1 MALKKYAFFSLLT
14 TVAILAGPALAQAK
28 AETPAENAS
37 KTAETPK
44 AGGSGEARKKAMDIG
59 SQPARDLGV
68 AKIEIPAPLQRARD
82 APYGLKD
89 LESCKAIEAEI
100 AALNEAL
107 GPDFDAGDK
116 PKSSPAKW
124 PKKAARCWW
133 TASFLSAVWCGRS
146 RARRPRTVAWRTPS
160 RRAWPA
166 AAFCAACLSPRDAK
180 RPDKRALRR
189 WL

>member
-68 AKIEIPAPLQRARD
+68 AKIEIPAPLQKARD

-116 PKSSPAKW
+116 PKSSPGKMAEEGGKMLVDSII
-124 PKKAARCWW
+124 PFRGLVRQVSGAASADRRLENAI
-133 TASFLSAVWCGRS
+133 TAGV
-146 RARRPRTVAWRTPS
+146 ARRGFLRGMLIAKGCEAPR
-160 RRAWPA
+160 
-166 AAFCAACLSPRDAK
+166 
-180 RPDKRALRR
+180 
-189 WL
+189 